1 MLSNPRTDPNHAIA
15 RSYGFMVV
23 SGVGLVDVIGD
34 GVITGCMS
42 ATAAGGG
49 DMDGDSDVIGEAM
62 GDSIGDAV
70 GMV

>member
-1 MLSNPRTDPNHAIA
+1 MPNH
-15 RSYGFMVV
+15 RSRNYGCIVV

-34 GVITGCMS
+34 GVITGCMA

-49 DMDGDSDVIGEAM
+49 DMDGDSDVMGEAM
-62 GDSIGDAV
+62 GDSIGDAD